1 MDSPPEELV
10 DHIVTHLSEE
20 QPELIAGL
28 ADAEIARRVAAGI
41 ARAHAYSFVQPE
53 SVTAFV
59 TLMFLV
65 APDFD
70 SHPAIARALRLHG
83 TEAERLRLLF
93 ERTREEDWDRAASAS
108 KGWEALLPAP

>member
-1 MDSPPEELV
+1 MSDPPEELI

-20 QPELIAGL
+20 QPELIAEVG
-28 ADAEIARRVAAGI
+28 DEEVRRRVVAGI
-41 ARAHAYSFVQPE
+41 TRAHAHHFVQPE
-53 SVTAFV
+53 SVTAYV

-70 SHPAIARALRLHG
+70 QHPAIARALRLHG

-93 ERTREEDWDRAASAS
+93 ERTREQDWDEAAASS
-108 KGWEALLPAP
+108 KGWKAVLPEA

>member
-1 MDSPPEELV
+1 MSGPPEELV
-10 DHIVTHLSEE
+10 EHIATHLAE
-20 QPELIAGL
+20 QQPALIAELG
-28 ADAEIARRVAAGI
+28 DEEVARRAAAGI
-41 ARAHAYSFVQPE
+41 ARAHAHGFLQPE

-70 SHPAIARALRLHG
+70 THPAIARALRLRG

-93 ERTREEDWDRAASAS
+93 ERTREEDWDQAAAAS
-108 KGWEALLPAP
+108 KGWEPLLARP

>member
-1 MDSPPEELV
+1 MSGPPEELV
-10 DHIVTHLSEE
+10 DHIVTHLAE
-20 QPELIAGL
+20 QQPALIAELG
-28 ADAEIARRVAAGI
+28 DQEVARRAAAGI
-41 ARAHAYSFVQPE
+41 ARAHAHGFVQPE

-70 SHPAIARALRLHG
+70 AHPAIARALRLHG

-93 ERTREEDWDRAASAS
+93 ERTREEDWDQAAAAS
-108 KGWEALLPAP
+108 KGWESVLPEP

>member
-1 MDSPPEELV
+1 MSEPPEELV
-10 DHIVTHLSEE
+10 DHIVTHLGEQ
-20 QPELIAGL
+20 QPELIASIG
-28 ADAEIARRVAAGI
+28 DEEVRRRVLAGI
-41 ARAHAYSFVQPE
+41 ARAHANRFVQPE

-83 TEAERLRLLF
+83 SEPERLRLLF
-93 ERTREEDWDRAASAS
+93 QRTREEDWDEAAALS
-108 KGWEALLPAP
+108 KGWPSILAES

>member
-28 ADAEIARRVAAGI
+28 ADAEVARRVAAGI
-41 ARAHAYSFVQPE
+41 ARANSHSFVQPE
-53 SVTAFV
+53 SVTAYV

-93 ERTREEDWDRAASAS
+93 ERTREEDWDQAAAGS
-108 KGWEALLPAP
+108 KGWEDLLAQA

>member
-1 MDSPPEELV
+1 MSGPPEELV
-10 DHIVTHLSEE
+10 DHIVTHLAEE
-20 QPELIAGL
+20 QPALIAELG
-28 ADAEIARRVAAGI
+28 DEEVARRAAAGI
-41 ARAHAYSFVQPE
+41 ARAHAHGFVQPE

-70 SHPAIARALRLHG
+70 AHPAIARALRLRG

-93 ERTREEDWDRAASAS
+93 ERTREEDWDAAAAAS
-108 KGWEALLPAP
+108 KGWESVLPQP

>member
-1 MDSPPEELV
+1 MSGPPEELV

-20 QPELIAGL
+20 QPALIADLG
-28 ADAEIARRVAAGI
+28 DEEVARRAAAGI
-41 ARAHAYSFVQPE
+41 ARAHAHGFVQPE
-53 SVTAFV
+53 SVTAYV

-83 TEAERLRLLF
+83 TEAERLKLLF
-93 ERTREEDWDRAASAS
+93 ERTREEDWDQAAAQS
-108 KGWEALLPAP
+108 KGWDSVLQKP